1 MDTHATRMGMGM
13 GTILYPHMDMGFSWV
28 ENILWWV
35 WIWVGDTHWVQ
46 THCKNRFCRFA
57 VAWVATFPVD
67 FALDLLSWFFAKL
80 LCYLA
85 CNWWDVVRIIS
96 KQGDWEWCPLE
107 EVEGKVCLLIPTCL
121 MCTMF
126 WYPPLMA
133 SVAPR
138 KMDSSRVL
146 WKRSRARYVC
156 SSQHV
161 SCLLCFDI
169 LHWWRQ

>member
-1 MDTHATRMGMGM
+1 MDTHATRMGMGT
-13 GTILYPHMDMGFSWV
+13 GTILYPHMDMGFSWIQ
-28 ENILWWV
+28 NILWWV

-57 VAWVATFPVD
+57 VAWVATFPID
-67 FALDLLSWFFAKL
+67 FALDLLSWFFAK

-121 MCTMF
+121 MCNMI

-138 KMDSSRVL
+138 RILMDSSRPDFQL
-146 WKRSRARYVC
+146 PLN
-156 SSQHV
+156 SQV
-161 SCLLCFDI
+161 MRI
-169 LHWWRQ
+169 A